1 MARFRKAA
9 ALIACAVMASTV
21 SGCADTSYSV
31 KYGDETV
38 KAGVYIGYVQTEL
51 NNQLYMFSYQGIES
65 KDYFSQEIDGV
76 GLSDY
81 VKNNALKDV
90 KEYVAIKKQFE
101 ADGLSF
107 SDDELKDISSN
118 VNTSWENMGGLYEY
132 NGVSKESLKEIY
144 RESLMRSML
153 FNHYYGEGGSE
164 APSDEDLQKY
174 VNDNYIRYKMIAIYK
189 SSNSDE
195 SAAATENEEKLK
207 KRDEYFDKGK
217 DMTFEEFDQLI
228 ADYQAESAAAADTD
242 SSEPDDTSLTDDSSE
257 ASDDT
262 SSVADTSSESESTA
276 DDSSAAESVSS
287 VDTPDSP
294 AADADAS
301 SEAESKADADSSS
314 ESQAETDSSSESQT
328 ETDSSSESQADADSS
343 ETESQADTDS
353 TAETTDGETEKE
365 TDPYAN
371 DVMIDLKDYTDED
384 FDTSYG
390 KLYKAVKDA
399 EVGKV
404 FKFENDSAYYIVIR
418 GDVSQRTDY
427 VGANRTTLVQS
438 LKSDD
443 FQAKLDG
450 WVEAANITVNDKAIK
465 RYTPELIYDRMVE
478 YSEKNSK

>member
-9 ALIACAVMASTV
+9 ALVACAVMASTV

-51 NNQLYMFSYQGIES
+51 NNQLYMYSMQGIES

-107 SDDELKDISSN
+107 SDDELKDISSI

-164 APSDEDLQKY
+164 APSDEDLRKY

-228 ADYQAESAAAADTD
+228 ADYQAESAAAADT
-242 SSEPDDTSLTDDSSE
+242 DSSE

-314 ESQAETDSSSESQT
+314 ESQAETDSSSESQ
-328 ETDSSSESQADADSS
+328 ADA
-343 ETESQADTDS
+343 DS
-353 TAETTDGETEKE
+353 TAETTDGETEE
-365 TDPYAN
+365 EADPYAN

-450 WVEAANITVNDKAIK
+450 WVEAANITVNEKAIK